1 VSGSPLP
8 STPYKGLSP
17 FGDTS
22 IDAALFFGRERDA
35 EIVAANVVASRL
47 TVLYGP
53 SGVGKSSLLAAGVA
67 RRLRAL
73 PEAPVVVVFSSWSE
87 DPLGA
92 LAEALAA
99 EAGCEPVGTL
109 ATTAQTAC
117 AERGAVYLLLD
128 QLDEFFLYH
137 PDGGT
142 LGSELAAL
150 LREAPRVNV
159 LLSLREEA
167 LAKLDRFKAS
177 IPGILDNY
185 LGLDRLSRG
194 AGRDAIVR
202 PLERWRELGGE
213 PVEAESA
220 LVDAVL
226 DQVAAGQISSGLW
239 GRGTVEQEARESRVE
254 APYLQLVMQR
264 LWEVEREQSSA
275 VLREETLGRLGGARR
290 IVADHLERA
299 MSLLDARQQEIAS
312 RLLHQLVTPSGT
324 KIAHARGDLAAYAE
338 APVGEVGEILDTLA
352 SRRILR
358 PGEGETYEIFHDVL
372 AAPILAWRARH
383 DQERALKAA
392 HRRSRRLAL
401 VAGLAIGLLALMTLV
416 TIFALVQRSNAKD
429 EAREAQARELDA
441 VAEASLPT
449 DPELSL
455 ILARDS
461 AALSPSDTAE
471 DVLRRAL
478 LSSRVR
484 IQVDVGAPL
493 LVAAG
498 TRAGIVAATSE
509 GDVVRAARSGPPDST
524 AGTGEPAVEASTST
538 TGDVLLTGRDGRLRL
553 VARPGGITIV
563 PKVAGARGAELAP
576 TGGVAAVRAQDR
588 VVNVVDLSTGR
599 TTRSV
604 DHGAEVTATA
614 LDAHGKLLATGGADR
629 AVRLW
634 RVSDGR
640 LLHTLEGHVGPITAI
655 AFDPA
660 GTLVGSASTDGLGR
674 VWSADTGESLTVLS
688 GHGNYLTD
696 ITFSEDGL
704 TVATASTDRT
714 ARTWK
719 ADTGAALAVFPGH
732 GDAVVSVDLIGRGGE
747 KLVTASSDGTV
758 RVWDTVVQPVLEPLS
773 ELGAPVSSLVFAED
787 GQTIT
792 AVAGDTLYRVDVVDG
807 RAEEEG
813 AAPAP
818 SQTVTGPSGRT
829 ARIDGDTVVLSGGG
843 EPTVRLAG
851 HRDDV
856 LSVDFSS
863 DGAWVVTA
871 SRDHDARVWD
881 ASTGELRHVLQGH
894 FALVSDAAF
903 SPDGR
908 WIATAGPGTAGLW
921 TASDGK
927 LVYYLRG
934 HEGILTSVAFAPD
947 GLLATGGEDGTV
959 RLFRCPVCGGI
970 DERPALAG
978 ERLEGTGRE
987 LTPDERERYLP

>member
-1 VSGSPLP
+1 MSDLALP
-8 STPYKGLSP
+8 SAPYKGLSP
-17 FGDTS
+17 FADTS
-22 IDAALFFGRERDA
+22 TDAALFFGRERDA

-73 PEAPVVVVFSSWSE
+73 PEAPVVLAFANWSD
-87 DPLGA
+87 DPVRA
-92 LAEALAA
+92 LAEALAD
-99 EAGCEPVGTL
+99 EAGCERAGTL
-109 ATTAQTAC
+109 PLTAQLAC
-117 AERGAVYLLLD
+117 GARGAVYLLLD

-137 PDGGT
+137 PDGGE
-142 LGSELAAL
+142 LGSVLAAL

-185 LGLDRLSRG
+185 LGLDRLTRTSG
-194 AGRDAIVR
+194 HDAIIG

-213 PVEAESA
+213 PVEAESG
-220 LVDAVL
+220 LVDDVL
-226 DQVAAGQISSGLW
+226 DQVAAGRISSSYW
-239 GRGTVEQEARESRVE
+239 GRGTVEPELRESRIE

-264 LWEVEREQSSA
+264 LWEVEREQGSS
-275 VLREETLGRLGGARR
+275 VLRKETLERLGGAGR

-299 MSLLDARQQEIAS
+299 MDLLDTRQQEIAS

-324 KIAHARGDLAAYAE
+324 KIAHAKGDLAAYAE
-338 APVGEVGEILDTLA
+338 APVAEVGDVLDILA
-352 SRRILR
+352 FRRILR
-358 PGEGETYEIFHDVL
+358 PGEDETYEIFHDVL
-372 AAPILAWRARH
+372 AAPVLAWRARH
-383 DQERALKAA
+383 DQEQALRAA

-441 VAEASLPT
+441 VAEANLPT

-455 ILARDS
+455 VLARDS

-478 LSSRVR
+478 LASRVR
-484 IQVDVGAPL
+484 TRVDAGAPL

-498 TRAGIVAATSE
+498 VPEGIVAATVE
-509 GDVVRAARSGPPDST
+509 GDVVRGSGSGAPDGT
-524 AGTGEPAVEASTST
+524 VQTGEPSVESSVSRA
-538 TGDVLLTGRDGRLRL
+538 GEVLLTGRDGRLRL
-553 VARPGGITIV
+553 VSRSGDSSVV
-563 PKVAGARGAELAP
+563 PKVRRARGAELAP
-576 TGGVAAVRAQDR
+576 SGGIASVRAQDR
-588 VVNVVDLSTGR
+588 IVSVVDVSTGR
-599 TTRSV
+599 VKRSV
-604 DHGAEVTATA
+604 DHGAEVTTTA
-614 LDAHGKLLATGGADR
+614 LDSGGKLLATGGADR
-629 AVRLW
+629 VVRLW

-655 AFDPA
+655 AFDPSGA
-660 GTLVGSASTDGLGR
+660 LVASASTDGLGR
-674 VWSADTGESLTVLS
+674 VWSTDSGEPLTVLS

-696 ITFSEDGL
+696 ITFSDDGL

-719 ADTGAALAVFPGH
+719 SDTGAALAVFPGH
-732 GDAVVSVDLIGRGGE
+732 ADAVTSVDLVGAAGE
-747 KLVTASSDGTV
+747 ELVTAGSDGTV

-773 ELGAPVSSLVFAED
+773 ELRAPVSNLSFAAD
-787 GQTIT
+787 GGTIT
-792 AVAGDTLYRVDVVDG
+792 AVAGDTLYRVDVGDG
-807 RAEEEG
+807 RTKEEG

-818 SQTVTGPSGRT
+818 SPTVIGPGGRR
-829 ARIDGDTVVLSGGG
+829 ARIDGDAVVLSGGG
-843 EPTVRLAG
+843 KGSVRLEG

-856 LSVDFSS
+856 LSVDFSP
-863 DGAWVVTA
+863 DGDWVVTA

-959 RLFRCPVCGGI
+959 RLFRCLVCGEI
-970 DERPALAG
+970 DELTALAD

-987 LTPDERERYLP
+987 LTAEERERFLP